1 MVDCNYRGLSSI
13 SVDFEK
19 FDIQVS
25 EPARLRIELFT
36 TPLVTLNHCLTIL
49 IEDLARGYIRIKGK
63 SLQIFVKI
71 GIE

>member
-1 MVDCNYRGLSSI
+1 MVDCSYRGLSSI

-25 EPARLRIELFT
+25 EPARLRIGLFT
-36 TPLVTLNHCLTIL
+36 TPLVSVNHCLTIL
-49 IEDLARGYIRIKGK
+49 IEDLAGGYIRIKGK
-63 SLQIFVKI
+63 LLQIFVKI